1 MNIKVVIFLFSR
13 SRIYSALY
21 IHMQYPVSIC
31 NYINQYTHQT
41 CYTPQPNET
50 QRTNKN
56 KYRYI
61 DK

>member
-1 MNIKVVIFLFSR
+1 
-13 SRIYSALY
+13 
-21 IHMQYPVSIC
+21 MQYPVSIC